1 MVFDHIWIYLMVKTQ
16 MISDMRWEQI
26 GIAKHDPK
34 SSWLHMHTTTCI
46 DIPDVQFLWTCQD
59 DHGSAQVQ
67 MASAHEQSPHPSV
80 FVVGQFSIL
89 LQDCLNIF
97 EIFKKRESE
106 CNCLPWFWHV
116 LFLFSALTTSQVH
129 GCHWLVWAEKTS
141 WWSFGVWISTFTL
154 KSCNMAVVNQCKPD

>member
-89 LQDCLNIF
+89 LARLF
-97 EIFKKRESE
+97 EHLWNFQKKGIRVQ
-106 CNCLPWFWHV
+106 LPALILARSFPV
-116 LFLFSALTTSQVH
+116 LCPYHLSGARLPLARLGRKDIMMKLRSLDQH
-129 GCHWLVWAEKTS
+129 IHAQILQYGC
-141 WWSFGVWISTFTL
+141 G
-154 KSCNMAVVNQCKPD
+154 KPV